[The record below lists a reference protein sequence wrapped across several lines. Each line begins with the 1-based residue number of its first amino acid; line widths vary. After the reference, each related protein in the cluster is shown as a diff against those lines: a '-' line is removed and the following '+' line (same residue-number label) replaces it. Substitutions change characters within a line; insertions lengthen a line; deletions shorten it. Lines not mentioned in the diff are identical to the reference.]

1 MTYNE
6 NDPNK
11 LDNPNYAR
19 ISDPAYANRNPN
31 VRADDDR
38 SYAGWIIGGLVAAA
52 VILGFMFVLPMTNTN
67 TANNNN
73 NGTTASSPV
82 RPAVP
87 PASTTGSGA
96 MSPAPATPTPTPA
109 PNR

>member
-1 MTYNE
+1 MTYNA

-11 LDNPNYAR
+11 LNDPNYAR

-31 VRADDDR
+31 VRGNDDR
-38 SYAGWIIGGLVAAA
+38 SYAGWIIGGLVAVA

-67 TANNNN
+67 TANNSS
-73 NGTTASSPV
+73 NGTAMTPV

-96 MSPAPATPTPTPA
+96 MSSAPAAPTPTPA
-109 PNR
+109 PKR